1 MPSGNQLGIAFV
13 IGIALLSGNASADA
27 ADPQQSAPRS
37 ISEREFRAAY
47 ADAAKFFNAAYQNIQ
62 CKVRCRYRLDDPNN
76 PSHKRRYDFAADLLM
91 KGDSVVTIQDYA
103 KETLRG
109 GTDTN
114 QVACATS
121 HYAFELH
128 RTQPEHPYQLNF
140 FTRTP
145 DRVARTRLILGND
158 VDVYLCAG
166 SFMYHNPFEA
176 IINKPSFTVVKLES
190 LAANPPDTDVRVAL
204 DFKLSNDPWSI
215 SGGHIVFAP
224 QLNWV
229 VLEYRY
235 RCDYS
240 NTDYSIFTGR
250 NTFSSPRKNA
260 IPFPVSCELEAVHHH
275 SGMQP
280 IREQH
285 TAQLTNF
292 SLGTVEDAAFRLS
305 HYGLSDV
312 PLAKPTSTTGKQIIA
327 PRCELKDIPANETA
341 RQRVTIQNT
350 TSLPLQLLGAAV
362 PCTPSGCASAEGLP
376 LRIPAG
382 QQGSFTIL
390 FKATTPGKF
399 DTEIELY
406 TDQPGQ
412 TKIKMSLYGT
422 VKENAKVQQK
432 K

>member
-1 MPSGNQLGIAFV
+1 MPSGKQLGIAFV
-13 IGIALLSGNASADA
+13 IRIVLLSGIASADA

-47 ADAAKFFNAAYQNIQ
+47 VDAAKKFNAAYQNIQ
-62 CKVRCRYRLDDPNN
+62 CKARCRYRLDDPKNL
-76 PSHKRRYDFAADLLM
+76 SHKRRYDFTAHLLM
-91 KGDSVVTIQDYA
+91 KGDSAVTIQDYA
-103 KETLRG
+103 QETPRG
-109 GTDTN
+109 GTDTS

-128 RTQPEHPYQLNF
+128 KTRRNHPYQLNY

-176 IINKPSFTVVKLES
+176 IINKPSFTVVKLER
-190 LAANPPDTDVRVAL
+190 LAANPSGTDNRVTL
-204 DFKLSNDPWSI
+204 DFKLTNAPWSI

-224 QLNWV
+224 QLNWA

-240 NTDYSIFTGR
+240 DTDYSIFTGR
-250 NTFSSPRKNA
+250 NSFSSPRKNT
-260 IPFPVSCELEAVHHH
+260 ILFPMSCELEAVHHH

-285 TAQLTNF
+285 TAQLTDF
-292 SLGTVEDAAFRLS
+292 SLGTVDDAAFRLS
-305 HYGLSDV
+305 HYGLSDI

-327 PRCELKDIPANETA
+327 PRCELKDIPANKTA
-341 RQRVTIQNT
+341 RQKVTIQNT
-350 TSLPLQLLGAAV
+350 SSLPIQLLGAMV
-362 PCTPSGCASAEGLP
+362 PCTPSGCAYAEGLP

-399 DTEIELY
+399 NTEIELY

-412 TKIKMSLYGT
+412 TKIRMPLYGT